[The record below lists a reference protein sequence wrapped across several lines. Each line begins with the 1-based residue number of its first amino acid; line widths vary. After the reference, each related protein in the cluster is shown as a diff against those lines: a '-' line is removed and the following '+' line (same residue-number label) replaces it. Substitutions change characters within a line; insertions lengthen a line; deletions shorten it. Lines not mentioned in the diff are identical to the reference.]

1 MVDPLLIYVIINVY
15 FTSAKEQKGFDVYFI
30 DPKIWIWIIVFLFTF
45 RKFITNRVSVKFEI
59 LQGTNVGSTV
69 AAIDNML

>member
-30 DPKIWIWIIVFLFTF
+30 DPKIWIRIIVFFSYF
-45 RKFITNRVSVKFEI
+45 PFP
-59 LQGTNVGSTV
+59 
-69 AAIDNML
+69 

>member
-30 DPKIWIWIIVFLFTF
+30 DSKILKLFYNE
-45 RKFITNRVSVKFEI
+45 RMWV
-59 LQGTNVGSTV
+59 LQW
-69 AAIDNML
+69 LP

>member
-1 MVDPLLIYVIINVY
+1 MDPLLIYVITNVY

-30 DPKIWIWIIVFLFTF
+30 DPKIWIRIIAFLVTFRF

-59 LQGTNVGSTV
+59 LQ
-69 AAIDNML
+69 